1 MINYAKIQGDIIKK
15 LIKGEKVHCA
25 EGEKDIYITHD
36 GFALYVIPKN
46 IFFLDVSK
54 IEENKSFIKIVDNF
68 LYAKPVKIANE
79 IKVIAKKVKAV
90 KFQTED
96 GTDVYLNEKFIE
108 MCDKW
113 NYYRN
118 TFYGTCNDV
127 LTVIAVGI
135 KVK

>member
-15 LIKGEKVHCA
+15 LIKGEKVQCA
-25 EGEKDIYITHD
+25 EGEKDIYITFD

-68 LYAKPVKIANE
+68 LYAKPVKITDE
-79 IKVIAKKVKAV
+79 IKAITKKFKAV

-127 LTVIAVGI
+127 LTVIAMDI
-135 KVK
+135 KIR